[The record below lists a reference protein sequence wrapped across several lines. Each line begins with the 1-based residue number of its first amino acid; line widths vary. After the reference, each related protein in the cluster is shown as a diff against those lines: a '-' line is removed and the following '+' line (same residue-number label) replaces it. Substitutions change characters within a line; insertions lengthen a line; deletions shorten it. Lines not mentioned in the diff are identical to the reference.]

1 MIYADT
7 SLLLPCYVPEEQ
19 SEEAQRIVETADAV
33 AVSDVTVAELYVGLA
48 RKLRA
53 GALTRDQMERSRSFF
68 EEHLSQ
74 GVYHRVALSP
84 GHVAVV
90 RAFCV
95 ESRTPLRT
103 LDSLHLAVAS
113 DLGAAVAT
121 FDKRLAEASR
131 AGGLTVVP

>member
-1 MIYADT
+1 VIYADT

-19 SEEAQRIVETADAV
+19 SEEAQRVVETADAI

-53 GALTRDQMERSRSFF
+53 GSLTRDQMERSRSFF

-84 GHVAVV
+84 VHVAVV
-90 RAFCV
+90 RAFCA
-95 ESRTPLRT
+95 ES
-103 LDSLHLAVAS
+103 VAS

-131 AGGLTVVP
+131 ASGLTVVP